1 MYISFMGSS
10 MIKYHT
16 CMRPQYRKKRQ
27 APDLHEI
34 DYKNVSMLSNYT
46 DSANKILGRKLS
58 GLDAKKQ
65 RAMQKAIK
73 QARSVGLMPF

>member
-1 MYISFMGSS
+1 

-16 CMRPQYRKKRQ
+16 CMRPQFRKKRQ
-27 APDLHEI
+27 PPELHEI
-34 DYKNVSMLSNYT
+34 EYKNVSMLSNYT
-46 DSANKILGRKLS
+46 DSANKILARKLS

-73 QARSVGLMPF
+73 QARAVGLMPF

>member
-1 MYISFMGSS
+1 
-10 MIKYHT
+10 MIKYHI
-16 CMRPQYRKKRQ
+16 CMRFRKKRQ
-27 APDLHEI
+27 SPDLKDIE
-34 DYKNVSMLSNYT
+34 YKNVSLLSSYV

-73 QARSVGLMPF
+73 QSRSVGLMPF